1 MKKILAL
8 ILFLFMAV
16 TVVQAQGNGGG
27 NGNGQGNG
35 QGNGNNIGNGW
46 AWGNG
51 GGLNALV
58 TYLENGG
65 QVPQV
70 ISLAAIYKARDWGQ
84 QTFGLNYGQM
94 VVKYAQG
101 QLTVTYLSVAPPS
114 LVFRVFYGG
123 GSIQV
128 ILDNI

>member
-8 ILFLFMAV
+8 VSFLFVALISV
-16 TVVQAQGNGGG
+16 HAQGNG
-27 NGNGQGNG
+27 NGNAYGHN
-35 QGNGNNIGNGW
+35 NGNNNGNGW

-70 ISLAAIYKARDWGQ
+70 VSLAAILKAREWGQ

-94 VVKYAQG
+94 IAKYAQG
-101 QLTVTYLSVAPPS
+101 QLTVTYVSVAPPS
-114 LVFRVFYGG
+114 LVFRVRYGG
-123 GSIQV
+123 IDIQV

>member
-8 ILFLFMAV
+8 VLFLLCTL
-16 TVVQAQGNGGG
+16 TVVQAQGNGNG
-27 NGNGQGNG
+27 NGNSQGNG
-35 QGNGNNIGNGW
+35 QGNGNNSGW

-51 GGLNALV
+51 GGFNALV

-84 QTFGLNYGQM
+84 QTSGLNYGQM

-128 ILDNI
+128 ILDNS

>member
-1 MKKILAL
+1 MKKIVAL
-8 ILFLFMAV
+8 VLFLLCTL
-16 TVVQAQGNGGG
+16 TVVQAQGNGNG
-27 NGNGQGNG
+27 NGNSQGNG
-35 QGNGNNIGNGW
+35 QGNGNNYGW

-84 QTFGLNYGQM
+84 QTFSLNYGQM
-94 VVKYAQG
+94 LAKYAQG
-101 QLTVTYLSVAPPS
+101 QLTVIYLSVSPPM
-114 LVFRVFYGG
+114 LVFRVRYGG
-123 GSIQV
+123 IHIDVLIDSI
-128 ILDNI
+128 